1 MVPENIHS
9 SPMED
14 FFICTPPPTP
24 QDFPFQGVFDDPPS
38 PQEFPEFFNGDFAY
52 HLYKFKV
59 VLLLKDKESEY

>member
-14 FFICTPPPTP
+14 FLICTP

-52 HLYKFKV
+52 HLQKFKV
-59 VLLLKDKESEY
+59 VLVLKDKESEY